1 MTTSGKISAEEF
13 DRRFDEGQSVL
24 EHCDLSQASRPGR
37 AKERVNVDMP
47 KWMIDELDRYAGRNG
62 VARQALIKLW
72 LSDRIKAEA
81 KAA

>member
-13 DRRFDEGQSVL
+13 DKRFDDGQPIL
-24 EHCDLSQASRPGR
+24 EHCDLKQAIRPGR
-37 AKERVNVDMP
+37 EKERVNVDLP
-47 KWMIDELDRYAGRNG
+47 QWMIDELDRYAGRNG

-72 LSDRIKAEA
+72 LSDRIKAEE